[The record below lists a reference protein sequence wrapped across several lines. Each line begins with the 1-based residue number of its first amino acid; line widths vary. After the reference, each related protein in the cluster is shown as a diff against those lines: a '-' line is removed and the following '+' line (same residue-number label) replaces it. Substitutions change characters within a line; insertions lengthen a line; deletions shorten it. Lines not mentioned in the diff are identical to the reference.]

1 MKEYTIGLDIGTNSV
16 GWAVLTDDYK
26 LISLKMKIGGNT
38 EKKQMKKNFWG
49 VRLFDEGQIAEGR
62 RIKRTTRRRY
72 NRRKNRINYL
82 QDIFLEDMKK
92 VDPNFF
98 LRLGESF
105 KVGDDKELERHPI
118 FATLE
123 EEKAYHE
130 KFPTIYHLRKELA
143 DSSEKADLR
152 LVYLALTHIVKFRGH
167 FLIEGELNT
176 ENTSISKTFKTFLKV
191 YNETFDAPS
200 DNDSD
205 FKPVDETV
213 NGEEILNANFSRSG
227 KAERLVKLFTGEKS
241 TGNLAQ
247 FIKMIVGNQGNFKKM
262 FELTEDA
269 KLQVSKDAYDDDLES
284 LLNLIGDE
292 YTDVFT
298 AAKDVYD
305 AVQLSNI
312 LTVNDEQT
320 NAKLSSAMIE
330 RYATH
335 KSDLEALKKLIK
347 AEVPNKYSEIFK
359 DVTKHGYAGYISGK
373 TDQEAF
379 YKYMK
384 KELSTIEG
392 AQVFIEK
399 IDQDIFL
406 RKQRTFDNGV
416 IPNQIHL
423 KEYQAII
430 EKQGEFYPFLKENKA
445 KLESLVTFRI
455 PYYVG
460 PLGENSS
467 FSWMTR
473 KEEGAIYPWNFDE
486 KVDTTTS
493 AVAFIEKMTNNDTY
507 LPNEKVLPKHS
518 MLYEKY
524 MVFNELTKV
533 RYEDESEREQNFSGE
548 EKAVIY
554 NQLFKMN
561 RKVSKKLLASFLSN
575 EWQIENPTIKG
586 IETNFNAGLK
596 TYHDFLKIGI
606 AKEILDD
613 SENEEMLEEIVK
625 ILTVFEDR
633 KMIRQQLSQY
643 DTILTADNLKK
654 LERRHYTG
662 WGRLSKKLL
671 TGLRD
676 SQSQK
681 TILDYLMVDDGPEK
695 NINRNLMQLINDDE
709 LSFKTQIKEATVSS
723 SEDINELVNQLA
735 GSPAIK
741 KGILQSLK
749 IVQELVK
756 IMGYPP
762 KNIVV
767 EMARENQTTATGRNK
782 SKPRLKKLEE
792 AIKQLHSD
800 ILKEYPTDNT
810 ALQSDRLYL
819 YYLQDGR
826 DMYTGEEL
834 EINNLS
840 RYDIDHIIPQS
851 FTTDN
856 SFDNRVLVSSTAN
869 REKGDDVPSSKVV
882 NRMLPVW
889 EKLKRAGLISE
900 RKFNNLTKIQR
911 GGLTDDLKAEFI
923 KRQLVETRQITKH
936 VAAILHD
943 QFNSEIDEAGKRVV
957 QTKVITLKSALTSQ
971 FRKEFELYKVR
982 EINDY
987 HHAHDAYL
995 NGVVALTLLKVHPK
1009 LAPEFVYGDYPKFN
1023 TFKENKATAKKQRYS
1038 NMMAFFKG
1046 DPISDENGEVLWN
1059 KERDMATVRKV
1070 LGYRQMNIV
1079 KKTEVQKGAFY
1090 NESVKPKGPSE
1101 NLIARKN
1108 GLDTS
1113 KYGGVDSPTVAYSIV
1128 LSHEKGKKAKV
1139 ATGITG
1145 ITIMERVAFE
1155 INPINFLEKKGFINP
1170 KVLTKLPKYT
1180 LYEFSDG
1187 RRRLLASAKE
1197 AQKGNQQVLPNHLVT
1212 LLYHAKRSVSE
1223 GVDKVESLNY
1233 ITEHQV
1239 EFGELL
1245 EHVKQFSEKYT
1256 LASKRLEQVITLY
1269 ERNKEGAILEI
1280 AESFVS
1286 LLGLNKFGAP
1296 SAFKFFGEDVD
1307 RHRYTSV
1314 GELLQG
1320 TIIHQS
1326 ITGLYESRQK
1336 LGE

>member
-1 MKEYTIGLDIGTNSV
+1 MTTQMSSQL
-16 GWAVLTDDYK
+16 
-26 LISLKMKIGGNT
+26 LKMC
-38 EKKQMKKNFWG
+38 
-49 VRLFDEGQIAEGR
+49 
-62 RIKRTTRRRY
+62 
-72 NRRKNRINYL
+72 
-82 QDIFLEDMKK
+82 
-92 VDPNFF
+92 
-98 LRLGESF
+98 
-105 KVGDDKELERHPI
+105 
-118 FATLE
+118 
-123 EEKAYHE
+123 
-130 KFPTIYHLRKELA
+130 
-143 DSSEKADLR
+143 
-152 LVYLALTHIVKFRGH
+152 
-167 FLIEGELNT
+167 
-176 ENTSISKTFKTFLKV
+176 
-191 YNETFDAPS
+191 
-200 DNDSD
+200 
-205 FKPVDETV
+205 
-213 NGEEILNANFSRSG
+213 
-227 KAERLVKLFTGEKS
+227 
-241 TGNLAQ
+241 
-247 FIKMIVGNQGNFKKM
+247 
-262 FELTEDA
+262 
-269 KLQVSKDAYDDDLES
+269 
-284 LLNLIGDE
+284 
-292 YTDVFT
+292 
-298 AAKDVYD
+298 
-305 AVQLSNI
+305 VQLSNI

-399 IDQDIFL
+399 IDQEIFL

-430 EKQGEFYPFLKENKA
+430 EKQGEFYPFLKENQA

-467 FSWMTR
+467 FSWMIR
-473 KEEGAIYPWNFDE
+473 KEEGAIYPWNFEE

-533 RYEDESEREQNFSGE
+533 RYEDESGREQNFSGE

-633 KMIRQQLSQY
+633 QMIRQQLSQY

-695 NINRNLMQLINDDE
+695 KINRNLMQLINDDE

-756 IMGYPP
+756 IMGCPP

-800 ILKEYPTDNT
+800 ILKEHPTDNT

-819 YYLQDGR
+819 YYLQNGR

-869 REKGDDVPSSKVV
+869 REKGDNVPSSKVV

-889 EKLKRAGLISE
+889 ENLKRAGLISE

-995 NGVVALTLLKVHPK
+995 NGIVALTLLKVHPK

-1023 TFKENKATAKKQRYS
+1023 TFKANKATAKKQRYS
-1038 NMMAFFKG
+1038 NMMVFFKG
-1046 DPISDENGEVLWN
+1046 DPITDENGEVLWN
-1059 KERDMATVRKV
+1059 KERDMVTIRKV

-1079 KKTEVQKGAFY
+1079 KKTEVQKGGFY
-1090 NESVKPKGPSE
+1090 KESVLPKGPSE
-1101 NLIARKN
+1101 KLIARKN

-1113 KYGGVDSPTVAYSIV
+1113 KYGGVDSPKVAYLIV
-1128 LSHEKGKKAKV
+1128 LSHEKGKKAK
-1139 ATGITG
+1139 ATTDITG
-1145 ITIMERVAFE
+1145 ITIMEREAFE
-1155 INPINFLEKKGFINP
+1155 SHQINFLEEKGFINP
-1170 KVLTKLPKYT
+1170 KVLTKLPMYT

-1187 RRRLLASAKE
+1187 RRRLLSGASE
-1197 AQKGNQQVLPNHLVT
+1197 AQKGNQQVLPNHLGT
-1212 LLYHAKRSVSE
+1212 LLYHAKRSMSE
-1223 GVDKVESLNY
+1223 GVDNVESLNY
-1233 ITEHQV
+1233 ITEHHI

-1245 EHVKQFSEKYT
+1245 EHIQLFSDKYT
-1256 LASKRLEQVITLY
+1256 LAPELSKQIVSLY
-1269 ERNKEGAILEI
+1269 EKNKDGAIQEI
-1280 AESFVS
+1280 AKYFVS

-1296 SAFKFFGEDVD
+1296 SPFKFFGEDFGP
-1307 RHRYTSV
+1307 HRYRSPR
-1314 GELLQG
+1314 ELLKG